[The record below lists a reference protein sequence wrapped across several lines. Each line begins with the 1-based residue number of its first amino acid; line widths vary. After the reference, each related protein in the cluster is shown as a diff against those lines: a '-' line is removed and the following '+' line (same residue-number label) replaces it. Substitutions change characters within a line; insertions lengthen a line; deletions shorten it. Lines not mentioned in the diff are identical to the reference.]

1 MLIIILP
8 AAVTALAA
16 VAYLVTALS
25 VPAVFRAKVRRMFA
39 LVAVAV
45 AVVSLGAT
53 SLLVADKVPGLRG
66 AAFDQAMGSGVHA
79 DWAARSEKA
88 FETSGARGTPT
99 VLLDGRPVGPDDA
112 LYEAGAFAKGA
123 QGARHRLTP
132 RVLFE
137 LVDALLCADAGS
149 HRRRPSG

>member
-1 MLIIILP
+1 MIIILP